1 MDFLMGIVGKEFV
14 LVCSD
19 TSAVMQIINLKDDED
34 KLLPIDQRKI
44 MALSGEPGD
53 RVNFSEFVVA
63 NVKLYA
69 LRNGI
74 DLSTKAVA
82 NFTRNE
88 LATALRKNP
97 YHVNMLIAGYD
108 EAIGP
113 CMYWMD
119 YLATMHKM
127 NIGGT
132 GYGSYFVLSLFDKL
146 WHPDLTE
153 AEAIEMMKK
162 GIEEVRKRL
171 VVAHPNYI
179 MKIVDKNGIRKV
191 DF

>member
-1 MDFLMGIVGKEFV
+1 MDFMMGIRGKDFV

-19 TSAVMQIINLKDDED
+19 TAAVMQIINLKDDED
-34 KLLPIDQRKI
+34 KIIPIDQHKL
-44 MALSGEPGD
+44 MAIAGEAGD
-53 RVNFSEFVVA
+53 RVNFSEFIIA
-63 NVKLYA
+63 NVKLYS
-69 LRNGI
+69 LRNGVG
-74 DLSTKAVA
+74 LSTKAVA

-97 YHVNMLIAGYD
+97 FHVNMLIAGYD
-108 EAIGP
+108 EVGGP

-153 AEAIEMMKK
+153 AEAIELMKK
-162 GIEEVRKRL
+162 GIEEVKKRL
-171 VVAHPNYI
+171 VIAHPGYVI
-179 MKIVDKNGIRKV
+179 KIVNKDGIKTV
-191 DF
+191 NL

>member
-1 MDFLMGIVGKEFV
+1 MDFLMGIRGKDFV

-19 TSAVMQIINLKDDED
+19 TAAVMQIINLKDDED
-34 KLLPIDQRKI
+34 KLVPIDQRKI

-53 RVNFSEFVVA
+53 RVNFSEFIIA
-63 NVKLYA
+63 NAKLYS

-97 YHVNMLIAGYD
+97 YFVNMLIAGYD
-108 EAIGP
+108 DSEGP
-113 CMYWMD
+113 SLYWMD

-132 GYGSYFVLSLFDKL
+132 GYGSYFVLSLLDKL
-146 WHPDLTE
+146 WHPNLTE
-153 AEAIEMMKK
+153 EEAIELMKK
-162 GIEEVRKRL
+162 GIEEVKKRL
-171 VVAHPNYI
+171 VVAHPGYI
-179 MKIVDKNGIRKV
+179 MKIVNKDGIKV
-191 DF
+191 VQL

>member
-119 YLATMHKM
+119 KRHL
-127 NIGGT
+127 G
-132 GYGSYFVLSLFDKL
+132 VSL
-146 WHPDLTE
+146 
-153 AEAIEMMKK
+153 
-162 GIEEVRKRL
+162 KRS
-171 VVAHPNYI
+171 
-179 MKIVDKNGIRKV
+179 
-191 DF
+191 